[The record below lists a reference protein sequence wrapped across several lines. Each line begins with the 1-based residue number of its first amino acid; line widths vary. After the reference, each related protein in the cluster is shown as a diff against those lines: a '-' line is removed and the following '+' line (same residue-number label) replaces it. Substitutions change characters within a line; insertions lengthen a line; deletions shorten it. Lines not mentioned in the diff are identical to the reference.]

1 MKVGFLRATSAVAL
15 ALVILGGPMA
25 ASAVTLD
32 GPAGVTAATAAATVV
47 PDIDRA
53 ADDRGQA
60 ATRIAALE
68 RQNREL
74 RAALARERK
83 ASRGLRARV
92 SDLVSQVRSLRSQ
105 VVALIATVQE
115 LRYQASIT
123 YGPWQ
128 ASVASTY
135 GLGDGL
141 LGSGLAGG
149 GRLDSERPV
158 FAHKTMPFGTKVE
171 FVRNGRRLVGEC
183 QDRGPFIAG
192 REFDLGPRLARE
204 LNFGGVGTVKWR
216 VIRRK

>member
-1 MKVGFLRATSAVAL
+1 LKVGFLRVVSALVL
-15 ALVILGGPMA
+15 TLVILGGPMA

-32 GPAGVTAATAAATVV
+32 GPAGVPAATAAATVV
-47 PDIDRA
+47 PDIDRPADVSGRA
-53 ADDRGQA
+53 AA
-60 ATRIAALE
+60 HIAALE

-74 RAALARERK
+74 RAALARERR
-83 ASRGLRARV
+83 ANQGLRARIAE
-92 SDLVSQVRSLRSQ
+92 LVSQVRGLRGQ
-105 VVALIATVQE
+105 VVALLATIQE
-115 LRYQASIT
+115 LRYQASIS

-141 LGSGLAGG
+141 LGSGLAGS
-149 GRLDSERPV
+149 GRLDSETPV

-171 FVRNGRRLVGEC
+171 FVRNGRRFVGEC

-192 REFDLGPRLARE
+192 REFDLGPKLAHE
-204 LNFGGVGTVKWR
+204 LDFGGVGTVKWR